1 MDKDQKKK
9 FLKGLG
15 MIAIFVVIELIL
27 LKSILSQWGL
37 A

>member
-9 FLKGLG
+9 LFKGLAA
-15 MIAIFVVIELIL
+15 IAIFVVIELIL
-27 LKSILSQWGL
+27 IKGILSSWGL